1 MLRNVLSSVA
11 AIDVSEEYADAV
23 REQRDAALRDAY
35 RESYSMDKWGQFTA
49 RAALIA
55 YEAPGTKEE
64 RWANYYTDDAVEELE
79 EADSRQEA
87 EERYEENVRALAD
100 CATPDKSW
108 WKVTDVD
115 DVPTAE
121 DDDEDEY
128 V

>member
-11 AIDVSEEYADAV
+11 AIDVTADYADAV
-23 REQRDAALRDAY
+23 REKRDAALRYAL
-35 RESYSMDKWGQFTA
+35 RESRSKDKWGQVTA
-49 RAALIA
+49 HAALIS
-55 YEAPGTKEE
+55 YESPETGQE

-100 CATPDKSW
+100 CASPDAAW
-108 WKVTDVD
+108 WQVTDVD
-115 DVPTAE
+115 GVPTRE